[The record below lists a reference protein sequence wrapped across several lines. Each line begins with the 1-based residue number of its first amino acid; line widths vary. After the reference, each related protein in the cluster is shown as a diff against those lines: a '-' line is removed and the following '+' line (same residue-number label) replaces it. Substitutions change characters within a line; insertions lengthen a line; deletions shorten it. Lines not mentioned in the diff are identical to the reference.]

1 MRTMSR
7 TALMLLGSI
16 SLFAFG
22 TTGAIAAQA
31 LPAGCTKDQGV
42 ITCTS
47 SDPVGNSENSGGQS
61 QTKDTNTT
69 SQGNLTNKKNS
80 CTTGPGNQ
88 TTCP

>member
-22 TTGAIAAQA
+22 TSGAIAAQA
-31 LPAGCTKDQGV
+31 LGPGCTKDQGV

-47 SDPVGNSENSGGQS
+47 SDPVGNSNPKGGQS
-61 QTKDTNTT
+61 QDVTTTTT
-69 SQGNLTNKKNS
+69 SQGNTTNKKTG